1 MSECVVVVLFVFELV
16 VEEEEMEWLM
26 VVINLIIFV

>member
-26 VVINLIIFV
+26 VVINLIVFV